1 MRALRDSREM
11 RLGIKNLPT
20 APTLTRLVS
29 PVHFG
34 KPGRHFPHDLYRP
47 FLAILMALED
57 CLGDIKCL

>member
-29 PVHFG
+29 APRSPQSRLSPGVFNKMLMVRDKRGPVG
-34 KPGRHFPHDLYRP
+34 
-47 FLAILMALED
+47 
-57 CLGDIKCL
+57 